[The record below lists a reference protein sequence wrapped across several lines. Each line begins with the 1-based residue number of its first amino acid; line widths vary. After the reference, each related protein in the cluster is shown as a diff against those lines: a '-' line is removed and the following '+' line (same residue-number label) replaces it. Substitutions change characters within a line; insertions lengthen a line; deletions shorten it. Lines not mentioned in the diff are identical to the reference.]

1 MLNQKARGKFP
12 SLISEKKVKD
22 IRLVLHLFI
31 LYHTLTQ
38 LASIQFVKYEFFSLG
53 NPLNFNIFKH

>member
-38 LASIQFVKYEFFSLG
+38 LASIQFVKTKSKIFALFFH
-53 NPLNFNIFKH
+53 K